1 MDNGVTS
8 IDGSILEGGG
18 QILRLSVS
26 IASLLNIPIRIFNIR
41 GRRSNPGLRA
51 QHKTGLDLIHK
62 MTPRSKLLGSEIS
75 STEISFLPDQDH
87 DNYHEDLTFS
97 ADTKTAG
104 AITLLA
110 QIALPKALFMGRRCT
125 LMLRGGTDVPMSPT
139 FTYFQK
145 VFMPNLEKFGV
156 SPIPE
161 ISASYKGYFPR
172 GGGSV
177 DLQITQ
183 PLLTSINPVRMDDRG
198 DIIEI
203 RIISSVAGNVPL
215 SVAKKMCNSA
225 RRLIE
230 RGFQPSVRIIEDV
243 YHESHAQGNG
253 STITIVASSSNQCIL
268 GGSSLGSPKV
278 RPEITG
284 EEAAKDLLA
293 SILDFPKACV
303 DPYIQDQL
311 ILFMALSKG
320 NSRIRTCS
328 PLTLH
333 TQTAIKVVE
342 TLTSASFTIT
352 TENLDD
358 RDYCVIECKG
368 IGYQFK

>member
-110 QIALPKALFMGRRCT
+110 QIALPKALFM
-125 LMLRGGTDVPMSPT
+125 
-139 FTYFQK
+139 

-172 GGGSV
+172 GGGCV

-183 PLLTSINPVRMDDRG
+183 PLLTSINPVRMDDR
-198 DIIEI
+198 
-203 RIISSVAGNVPL
+203 
-215 SVAKKMCNSA
+215 VAKKMCNSA

-243 YHESHAQGNG
+243 CHESHAQGNG